1 MHRLTDKEVS
11 VELSVALSLAL
22 LQHGSSL
29 QAKNSVVRT
38 MAHDAILL
46 KLVTAICND
55 SCCVIRTD
63 LKGSQAPQRAGKFG
77 VDEPWPADPIL
88 ELVQVEE
95 DQNQLLRFAD
105 G

>member
-1 MHRLTDKEVS
+1 MHRLTEKEVS

-22 LQHGSSL
+22 SQHGSSL
-29 QAKNSVVRT
+29 RAKSPAIRSL
-38 MAHDAILL
+38 AHDAILL

-55 SCCVIRTD
+55 GCCVVRTD
-63 LKGSQAPQRAGKFG
+63 LKGSQAAQRAGKFG

-95 DQNQLLRFAD
+95 DENQLLLFAQ